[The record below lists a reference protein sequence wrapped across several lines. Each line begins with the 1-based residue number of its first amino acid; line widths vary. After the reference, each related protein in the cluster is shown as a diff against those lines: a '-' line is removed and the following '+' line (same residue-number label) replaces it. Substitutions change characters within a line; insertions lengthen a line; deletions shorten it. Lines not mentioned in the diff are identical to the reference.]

1 MLRILFWLAC
11 GVLLA
16 AAALRLRSRIRR
28 GTRQQ
33 QPTVDDEV
41 MRRILEEGVVRTDED
56 EPLDL
61 DEIREE
67 ERRFWEEEEWDEADE
82 W

>member
-1 MLRILFWLAC
+1 M
-11 GVLLA
+11 
-16 AAALRLRSRIRR
+16 
-28 GTRQQ
+28 
-33 QPTVDDEV
+33 VDDDV
-41 MRRILEEGVVRTDED
+41 LRRIIEEGVVRTDED

-67 ERRFWEEEEWDEADE
+67 ERRFWEGEEWDEADE

>member
-1 MLRILFWLAC
+1 MGRALFWLAC
-11 GVLLA
+11 AALLV
-16 AAALRLRSRIRR
+16 AAALRLRSRLRR
-28 GTRQQ
+28 AREGRD
-33 QPTVDDEV
+33 PMVDDDV
-41 MRRILEEGVVRTDED
+41 LRRIIEEGVVRTDED

-67 ERRFWEEEEWDEADE
+67 ERRFWEGEEWDEADE